1 MHCQDYFTVGHKNLK
16 LMQSNLGLFLNNFT
30 LKVWLEKLYLAY
42 FFTDLTYFFT
52 DLTCEKDLKLSF
64 LFCVEKTLE
73 FIFLINFTYLKKD
86 SSPLCYIW
94 GIKCAIIFFCLS
106 YFSAFVMLLG
116 ALKFLDRY
124 KSTFFNHSVNISNS
138 YLDKILGP

>member
-1 MHCQDYFTVGHKNLK
+1 MNLA
-16 LMQSNLGLFLNNFT
+16 LCVIFEASNVQLF
-30 LKVWLEKLYLAY
+30 
-42 FFTDLTYFFT
+42 
-52 DLTCEKDLKLSF
+52 
-64 LFCVEKTLE
+64 
-73 FIFLINFTYLKKD
+73 
-86 SSPLCYIW
+86 
-94 GIKCAIIFFCLS
+94 FFCLS